1 MKRWLIPI
9 LLLLSFGGY
18 AQWNPAAHLPINDA
32 LGQAQQAPIDGR
44 SMFYISSPPK
54 WRPYQSTAEVLSTL
68 TTTASRFGNFIIIVD
83 SGGSLQSNGTFLNG
97 HNTYWMFADSTTNAG
112 LIKLNLLGNAV
123 LPSNLI
129 DSIYRITDSTLGF
142 KELGG
147 DTGSVLLRGT
157 AAGGISSLSFTA
169 PTSLFVSPVTFS
181 STGGAW
187 TGALATA
194 NQSAGTFFAG
204 PATGGL
210 GQPLFRQIAISD
222 LPTNIPN
229 GNLANS
235 SIALNQDNIGTSPGW
250 ATT

>member
-97 HNTYWMFADSTTNAG
+97 HNTYWVFSDSTGNGG
-112 LIKLNLLGNAV
+112 LVKLNLFGNLA
-123 LPSNLI
+123 LPQNLI
-129 DSIYRITDSTLGF
+129 DSIYRVNDSTLGF
-142 KELGG
+142 QELGG
-147 DTGSVLLRGT
+147 YSGTVLLRGT
-157 AAGGISSLSFTA
+157 AAGGISSLSLTA
-169 PTSLFVSPVTFS
+169 PTSLFVTPVTF
-181 STGGAW
+181 TNTAGAW
-187 TGALATA
+187 TGTMTA
-194 NQSAGTFFAG
+194 VNQSA
-204 PATGGL
+204 
-210 GQPLFRQIAISD
+210 
-222 LPTNIPN
+222 
-229 GNLANS
+229 
-235 SIALNQDNIGTSPGW
+235 
-250 ATT
+250 